1 MAREIVF
8 VDGMRTAFGRLGGT
22 VKDIFGSDLAAMT
35 VKALVEKAQIKEK
48 GVKVDSLFCG
58 TALGDA
64 QASGPARYVVLAS
77 GLPIETSAS
86 YVEMQCG
93 SAIDSINHAAWKI
106 LAGAAD
112 VIIAGGFESHSNKA
126 VKYSTTVQPYKGL
139 GPQALVAIIHEDPK
153 QRASMIEISD
163 IMAEKWNISREAC
176 DEFAYRSQMRA
187 AASTEKGYF
196 LEEIAPVVI
205 PATKKTPEIIV
216 DKDEHLRP
224 TTTMEAL
231 AKLRTVRG
239 TETSVTTAGN
249 ASGLND
255 GAAFVLMMTA
265 EKAKEL
271 GYEPYARWVT
281 GADVGVEPRLMG
293 IGPAYSNLLAIQRA
307 GLTVDDIDVFECNEA
322 FAAQNLG
329 VIREMEIQ
337 SGKSIDQAKWNPNGG
352 AISFGHPNGASGARI
367 GIFCMKELARSGG
380 RYGLFSSCCGGGQGV
395 CLQPLLQD
403 DLV

>member
-1 MAREIVF
+1 MREVVF
-8 VDGMRTAFGRLGGT
+8 VDGMRTPFGKMGGT
-22 VKDIFGSDLAAMT
+22 LKDIYGSDLAAMT
-35 VKALVEKAQIKEK
+35 VKALVAKTGVLEK
-48 GVKVDSLFCG
+48 GGKVDSVICG
-58 TALGDA
+58 SAA
-64 QASGPARYVVLAS
+64 QCGHSWSNARYITMAA
-77 GLPIETSAS
+77 GLPFETSAS

-112 VIIAGGFESHSNKA
+112 VVIAGGFESHSNKT
-126 VKYSTTVQPYKGL
+126 VRFSTNVPPYKGL
-139 GPQALVAIIHEDPK
+139 GPQQMVAIIHEDPK

-163 IMAEKWNISREAC
+163 IMAEKWGITRQEC
-176 DEFAYRSQMRA
+176 DAFAYRSQMRA

-196 LEEIAPVVI
+196 TEEIVPITI
-205 PATKKTPEIIV
+205 PATKKTPEVIFTT
-216 DKDEHLRP
+216 DEHLRP
-224 TTTMEAL
+224 TTTMEGL

-271 GYEPYARWVT
+271 GYEPFARWVT
-281 GADVGVEPRLMG
+281 GADYGVEPRLMG

-307 GLTVDDIDVFECNEA
+307 GLTINDIDVFECNEA

-329 VIREMEIQ
+329 VIKEMEIQ
-337 SGKSIDQAKWNPNGG
+337 SGISIDQAKWNPNGG

-395 CLQPLLQD
+395 TTLIENLRR
-403 DLV
+403 

>member
-1 MAREIVF
+1 MREVVF
-8 VDGMRTAFGRLGGT
+8 VDGMRTPFGKQGGT
-22 VKDIFGSDLAAMT
+22 LKDIAGSNLAAMT
-35 VKALVEKAQIKEK
+35 VKALVAKTQIYER
-48 GVKVDSLFCG
+48 GGKVDSLMCG
-58 TALGDA
+58 SAAGCGY
-64 QASGPARYVVLAS
+64 SWSHARYITMAA
-77 GLPIETSAS
+77 GLPFETSAS
-86 YVEMQCG
+86 FVEMQCG

-163 IMAEKWNISREAC
+163 IMAEKWGISRQAC

-196 LEEIAPVVI
+196 TEEIVPIVI
-205 PATKKTPEIIV
+205 PATKKTPEVIFTT
-216 DKDEHLRP
+216 DEHLRP
-224 TTTMEAL
+224 TTTMEGL

-255 GAAFVLMMTA
+255 GAAFVMMMTA

-271 GYEPYARWVT
+271 GYEPFARWVV
-281 GADVGVEPRLMG
+281 GADYGVEPRLMG

-337 SGKSIDQAKWNPNGG
+337 SGKTINQDKWNPNGG

-367 GIFCMKELARSGG
+367 GIFCMKELARQGA

-395 CLQPLLQD
+395 TTLIENLRR
-403 DLV
+403 

>member
-1 MAREIVF
+1 MREVVF
-8 VDGMRTAFGRLGGT
+8 VDGMRTPFGKMGGSLKT
-22 VKDIFGSDLAAMT
+22 LASSQLAAK
-35 VKALVEKAQIKEK
+35 VVSALVAKTGIIEK
-48 GVKVDSLFCG
+48 GGKVDSVICG
-58 TALGDA
+58 SAAVDGY
-64 QASGPARYVVLAS
+64 SWSPARYITMAA
-77 GLPIETSAS
+77 GLPFETSAS
-86 YVEMQCG
+86 FVEMQCG

-106 LAGAAD
+106 LAGGAD
-112 VIIAGGFESHSNKA
+112 VVIAGGMESHSQKI
-126 VKYSTTVQPYKGL
+126 VKYSTFVEPYKGI
-139 GPQALVAIIHEDPK
+139 GPQACISIIHEDPK

-163 IMAEKWNISREAC
+163 LMAEKWGITREAC
-176 DEFAYRSQMRA
+176 DEFAFRSQMRA

-196 LEEIAPVVI
+196 TEEIVPI
-205 PATKKTPEIIV
+205 TFPATKKTPEITFAT
-216 DKDEHLRP
+216 DEHLRP

-293 IGPAYSNLLAIQRA
+293 IGPAYSNLLAIKRA
-307 GLTVDDIDVFECNEA
+307 GLTIDDIDVFECNEA

-337 SGKSIDQAKWNPNGG
+337 SGKTIDQAKWNPNGG

-395 CLQPLLQD
+395 TTLIENLRK
-403 DLV
+403 

>member
-1 MAREIVF
+1 MREVVF
-8 VDGMRTAFGRLGGT
+8 VDGMRTPFGKQGGT
-22 VKDIFGSDLAAMT
+22 LKDISGSDLAALT
-35 VKALVEKAQIKEK
+35 VKALIAKTGIYER
-48 GVKVDSLFCG
+48 GGKVDSLMCG
-58 TALGDA
+58 SAAGCGY
-64 QASGPARYVVLAS
+64 SWSHARYITMKA
-77 GLPIETSAS
+77 GLPFETSAS
-86 YVEMQCG
+86 FVEMQCG

-112 VIIAGGFESHSNKA
+112 VVVAGGFESHSNKT

-139 GPQALVAIIHEDPK
+139 GPQQLIAVIHEDPK

-163 IMAEKWNISREAC
+163 IMAEKWGVTREAC

-196 LEEIAPVVI
+196 TEEIVPITI
-205 PATKKTPEIIV
+205 PATKKTPEVIFTT
-216 DKDEHLRP
+216 DEHLRP
-224 TTTMEAL
+224 STTMEAL

-271 GYEPYARWVT
+271 GYEPFARWVT
-281 GADVGVEPRLMG
+281 GADYGVEPRLMG
-293 IGPAYSNLLAIQRA
+293 IGPAYSNLMAIQRA

-329 VIREMEIQ
+329 VIAEMQIQ
-337 SGKSIDQAKWNPNGG
+337 SGKTINQDKWNPNGG

-395 CLQPLLQD
+395 TTLIENLRR
-403 DLV
+403 

>member
-1 MAREIVF
+1 MREVVF
-8 VDGMRTAFGRLGGT
+8 VDGMRTPFGKMGGT
-22 VKDIFGSDLAAMT
+22 LKDINGSNLAAMT
-35 VKALVEKAQIKEK
+35 VKALIAKTQIYEK
-48 GVKVDSLFCG
+48 GGKVDSLMCG
-58 TALGDA
+58 S
-64 QASGPARYVVLAS
+64 ASGCGYSWSNARYISMAA
-77 GLPIETSAS
+77 GLPFETSAS
-86 YVEMQCG
+86 FVEMQCG

-112 VIIAGGFESHSNKA
+112 VVVAGGFESHSNKT
-126 VKYSTTVQPYKGL
+126 VKYSTTVQPYKGI
-139 GPQALVAIIHEDPK
+139 GPQIVVPIIHADPK

-163 IMAEKWNISREAC
+163 IMAEKWGITRQEC

-196 LEEIAPVVI
+196 TEEIVPVTI
-205 PATKKTPEIIV
+205 PATKKTPEVIFAN
-216 DKDEHLRP
+216 DEHLRP
-224 TTTMEAL
+224 STTLEDL

-271 GYEPYARWVT
+271 GYEPYARWVV
-281 GADVGVEPRLMG
+281 GADYGVEPRLMG
-293 IGPAYSNLLAIQRA
+293 IGPAYSNMMAIQRA
-307 GLTVDDIDVFECNEA
+307 GLTIDDIDVFECNEA

-329 VIREMEIQ
+329 VIKEMEIQ
-337 SGKSIDQAKWNPNGG
+337 SGKTINQDKWNPNGG

-367 GIFCMKELARSGG
+367 GIFCMKELARQGA

-395 CLQPLLQD
+395 TTLIENLRR
-403 DLV
+403 